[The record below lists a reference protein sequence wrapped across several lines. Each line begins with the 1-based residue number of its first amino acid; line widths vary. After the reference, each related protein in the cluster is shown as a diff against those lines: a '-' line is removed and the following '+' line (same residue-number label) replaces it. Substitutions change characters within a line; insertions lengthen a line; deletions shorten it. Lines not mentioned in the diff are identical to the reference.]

1 MTKRKKTEFYLLRS
15 KKLSEGDLFITDYL
29 KTKQRLER
37 LEQDFEILKN
47 LFKTK
52 KFILKMK
59 KKIKE
64 HVCVSCGLEIG
75 CAVNNGDSV
84 FSSLRPPFSLSP
96 KQKRELKK
104 WKI

>member
-1 MTKRKKTEFYLLRS
+1 
-15 KKLSEGDLFITDYL
+15 
-29 KTKQRLER
+29 
-37 LEQDFEILKN
+37 
-47 LFKTK
+47 
-52 KFILKMK
+52 MK

-75 CAVNNGDSV
+75 YVVNNGDSV

-96 KQKRELKK
+96 KQKRELEK